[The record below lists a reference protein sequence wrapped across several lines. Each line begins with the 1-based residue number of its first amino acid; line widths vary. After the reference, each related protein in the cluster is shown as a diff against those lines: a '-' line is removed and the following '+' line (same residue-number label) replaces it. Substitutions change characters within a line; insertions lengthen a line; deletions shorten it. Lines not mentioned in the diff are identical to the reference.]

1 MTRQSI
7 DFGIMLN
14 GPGSHMHAWKSPE
27 VPSDASTN
35 FDFQLKIARKA
46 EDAGFS
52 FYLWQTVYIYMKNL
66 YHIFRSP

>member
-14 GPGSHMHAWKSPE
+14 GPGSHMHAWKSSE

-35 FDFQLKIARKA
+35 FDFQLKLPVKRKTRGLA
-46 EDAGFS
+46 FICGRRF
-52 FYLWQTVYIYMKNL
+52 IYT
-66 YHIFRSP
+66 